1 MELTVTRSDTA
12 TVVAISVDIDA
23 KSAPGLQAQILPLL
37 TAECALILDMS
48 GVAYM
53 SSAGLRMLLSVY
65 RQAAGCGA
73 RLILS
78 GLSSELSD
86 VMSATG
92 FLDQF
97 TIYDTVDAARLAL
110 GEE

>member
-1 MELTVTRSDTA
+1 MELVVTKPENA

-23 KSAPGLQAQILPLL
+23 KSAPDLQAQILPLV
-37 TAECALILDMS
+37 APDRALVLDVS
-48 GVAYM
+48 RVNYM

-65 RQAAGCGA
+65 RQAARSNA

-78 GLSSELSD
+78 GLSADIRE

-97 TIYDTVDAARLAL
+97 TIYDSVDAALGAL
-110 GEE
+110 DEG

>member
-12 TVVAISVDIDA
+12 TVVAISVDTDA
-23 KSAPGLQAQILPLL
+23 RSAPELRARILPLL
-37 TAECALILDMS
+37 TAECALGLDMS
-48 GVAYM
+48 GAAYM

-78 GLSSELSD
+78 GLSQELRD

-97 TIYDTVDAARLAL
+97 TIYDTVDAAQLAL
-110 GEE
+110 AEE